1 LPTSAALRLLDGE
14 AAGAAA
20 GAVARAWSMEPDAL
34 IALVGSSGLRGRGGA
49 GFPLARKLAAVRTAA
64 AGGPAYA
71 VANAYDADPGSPLAA
86 TLLARN
92 PTLVLDGL
100 AIAARAAGAQI
111 AYLYLHPEAA
121 AAQDAAARALAARA
135 GAYGDLVIE
144 IAHGPGGFIGGEES
158 ALLAVL
164 ESRRAMARQRP
175 PFPAAAGLNGRPTL
189 VSSAETLAALPLIV
203 SAGAEAFRSTGTTA
217 TSGTKLVS
225 VTGAVRAPGV
235 YEVAFGTTLG
245 DIVAVAGGPIG
256 TPRGLHVGGPTGGIL
271 NMTRTDVPLDYEPL
285 RAAGTHLGSAQ
296 VRALPADVCVVREAG
311 RLFGYL
317 ARETCGICV
326 PCRVGTKRVEGILD
340 GIASQLGRDDDLPW
354 LGELGDHLDA
364 FSLCGFGVTSAS
376 IIRTTMAEFPDD
388 YRQHITERTCPTGT
402 CTPLRS
408 RRYETM
414 AQP

>member
-1 LPTSAALRLLDGE
+1 MPTSAALRLLGDE
-14 AAGAAA
+14 AT
-20 GAVARAWSMEPDAL
+20 GAVARAWSMDPDAL
-34 IALVGSSGLRGRGGA
+34 IALVGSAGLRGRGGA
-49 GFPLARKLAAVRTAA
+49 GFPLARKLAAVRAAA

-86 TLLARN
+86 TLLTRN
-92 PTLVLDGL
+92 ATLVLDGL
-100 AIAARAAGAQI
+100 AIAARAAGAQV
-111 AYLYLHPEAA
+111 AYLYVHPEAA
-121 AAQDAAARALAARA
+121 SAQDAAARAIAARA

-144 IAHGPGGFIGGEES
+144 VVHGPGGFMGGEES

-175 PFPAAAGLNGRPTL
+175 PFPATQGLNLRPTL
-189 VSSAETLAALPLIV
+189 VSNAETLAAVPLIV
-203 SAGAEAFRSTGTTA
+203 TAGADAFRATGTSA

-225 VTGAVRAPGV
+225 VTGAVIAPGV

-245 DIVAVAGGPIG
+245 DIIDVAGGPNG
-256 TPRGLHVGGPTGGIL
+256 TLRGLHVGGPTGGIL
-271 NMTRTDVPLDYEPL
+271 KMTRTDVPLDYEPL
-285 RAAGTHLGSAQ
+285 RAVGTHLGSAQ
-296 VRALPADVCVVREAG
+296 VRALASDVCVVREAG

-317 ARETCGICV
+317 STESCGICV
-326 PCRVGTKRVEGILD
+326 PCRVGTKRVQGILD
-340 GIASQLGRDDDLPW
+340 GITSQLGRDDDLPW

-364 FSLCGFGVTSAS
+364 FSLCGFGITSAS

-388 YRQHITERTCPTGT
+388 YRQHITDRTCPTGT
-402 CTPLRS
+402 CTLLRA

>member
-1 LPTSAALRLLDGE
+1 MPTSAAFRVLVSEATGALEGARSMDPDAIITLIE
-14 AAGAAA
+14 AA
-20 GAVARAWSMEPDAL
+20 
-34 IALVGSSGLRGRGGA
+34 GLRGRGGA
-49 GFPLARKLAAVRTAA
+49 GFPLARKLAAVRATA

-92 PTLVLDGL
+92 ATLVLDGL
-100 AIAARAAGAQI
+100 AIAAQAAGAQV
-111 AYLYLHPEAA
+111 AYLYLHPKAVG
-121 AAQDAAARALAARA
+121 AQDAAARALAARA

-144 IAHGPGGFIGGEES
+144 VVHGPGGFIGGEES

-175 PFPAAAGLNGRPTL
+175 PFPATQGLNLRPTL
-189 VSSAETLAALPLIV
+189 VSNAETLAAVPLILA
-203 SAGAEAFRSTGTTA
+203 SGADAFRATGTSA

-225 VTGAVRAPGV
+225 VTGAVIAPGV

-245 DIVAVAGGPIG
+245 EIIDVAGGPNG
-256 TPRGLHVGGPTGGIL
+256 TLRGLHVGGPTGGIL
-271 NMTRTDVPLDYEPL
+271 NMTRTDVALDYEPL
-285 RAAGTHLGSAQ
+285 RAVGTHLGSAQ
-296 VRALPADVCVVREAG
+296 VRALASDVCVVGEAG

-317 ARETCGICV
+317 STESCGICV
-326 PCRVGTKRVEGILD
+326 PCRVGTKRVQGILD
-340 GIASQLGRDDDLPW
+340 GITSQLGRDDDLPW
-354 LGELGDHLDA
+354 LGELGDHLQA
-364 FSLCGFGVTSAS
+364 FSLCGFGITSAS

-388 YRQHITERTCPTGT
+388 YRRHITDHTCPTGT
-402 CTPLRS
+402 CTPLRA